1 MSFKSNG
8 WVLIEKII
16 NWHLEGFFWPVKIHF
31 HKVLTPLCLI
41 CFMFSN
47 QCIIASKEPIHNP
60 YHQSNDKESIPFPA
74 IFIPHSCVCCC
85 WRKLLYNF
93 QPWTSIFFKSS
104 PPPHSKHHFEAM
116 GVALYSLL
124 ERSLYVFTLKPN
136 VSFSKDFQTRGFL
149 KIATVT
155 WTLKSYALNKRVFE
169 NHISTKTFYF
179 QDCFRF
185 F

>member
-1 MSFKSNG
+1 MDLRTWDWLFR
-8 WVLIEKII
+8 
-16 NWHLEGFFWPVKIHF
+16 GFFWPVKKKWKYLVRRFESYFFQIHL
-31 HKVLTPLCLI
+31 HRVLTPLCLI
-41 CFMFSN
+41 CFMSSN
-47 QCIIASKEPIHNP
+47 QCIITSKEPIHNP

-124 ERSLYVFTLKPN
+124 ERSLFTLKPN
-136 VSFSKDFQTRGFL
+136 FSFSKDFQTRALL
-149 KIATVT
+149 KIATVS
-155 WTLKSYALNKRVFE
+155 WAGY
-169 NHISTKTFYF
+169 
-179 QDCFRF
+179 
-185 F
+185 

>member
-1 MSFKSNG
+1 MKIVRRFGSYSFQ
-8 WVLIEKII
+8 I
-16 NWHLEGFFWPVKIHF
+16 HL

-41 CFMFSN
+41 CFMSSN
-47 QCIIASKEPIHNP
+47 QCIITSKEPIHNP

-124 ERSLYVFTLKPN
+124 ERSLFTLKPN
-136 VSFSKDFQTRGFL
+136 FSFSKDFQTRALL
-149 KIATVT
+149 KIATVSWIAIAIAMRQT
-155 WTLKSYALNKRVFE
+155 IEYLKNTE
-169 NHISTKTFYF
+169 TFYF
-179 QDCFRF
+179 ADCFFRF
-185 F
+185 CFLSNDKWLQKKG

>member
-1 MSFKSNG
+1 MSFKRNG
-8 WVLIEKII
+8 WVLIK
-16 NWHLEGFFWPVKIHF
+16 NMRSWLFRGFFWPVKKNENSQKVWKLLLSIHL

-41 CFMFSN
+41 CFMSSN
-47 QCIIASKEPIHNP
+47 QCIITSKEPIHNP

-124 ERSLYVFTLKPN
+124 ERSLFTLLN
-136 VSFSKDFQTRGFL
+136 QTFL
-149 KIATVT
+149 
-155 WTLKSYALNKRVFE
+155 
-169 NHISTKTFYF
+169 
-179 QDCFRF
+179 FRRIF
-185 F
+185 KHELF

>member
-1 MSFKSNG
+1 MA
-8 WVLIEKII
+8 WEKKCKHSEGIFQI
-16 NWHLEGFFWPVKIHF
+16 HL

-41 CFMFSN
+41 CFMSSN

-149 KIATVT
+149 KIATVS
-155 WTLKSYALNKRVFE
+155 WTLKNYASNNRVLLEKR
-169 NHISTKTFYF
+169 ISTKIFYF
-179 QDCFRF
+179 
-185 F
+185 